1 MNRKKTII
9 AAIVLA
15 LILLI
20 GSLLAYFT
28 DVDTATNKFTLGDEI
43 DIEVVEDSGWT
54 FDSNENK
61 MTNSNAIG
69 LHPGT
74 SVTKEPSIKNK
85 STTTPAYV
93 FAEVTVP
100 CYASTGTTV
109 DTPLYTLGNIGSG
122 WTLIKTNAIDTTN
135 KTITYVYA
143 YGTSSSM
150 TSLAK
155 NTTTSTPVFG
165 TVSVPST
172 LTAAQAK
179 TAPANPDVVVVGRGI
194 QTDGLGT
201 ATTPTAIYALL

>member
-54 FDSNENK
+54 KNDTSGKMENQ
-61 MTNSNAIG
+61 NAIG

-109 DTPLYTLGNIGSG
+109 DTPS
-122 WTLIKTNAIDTTN
+122 TN

-165 TVSVPST
+165 TVSVPTT

>member
-54 FDSNENK
+54 KNDTSGKMENQ
-61 MTNSNAIG
+61 NALG

-100 CYASTGTTV
+100 CYASTGTTI
-109 DTPLYTLGNIGSG
+109 DTPLYSLGNIGSG
-122 WTLIKTNAIDTTN
+122 WTLIETKAIDTTN

-150 TSLAK
+150 TPLAE
-155 NTTTSTPVFG
+155 NTTTATPVFG
-165 TVSVPST
+165 TVSVPTT

>member
-54 FDSNENK
+54 FNSTENK
-61 MTNSNAIG
+61 MTNSNALG

-109 DTPLYTLGNIGSG
+109 NAPLYTLGNIGSG
-122 WTLIKTNAIDTTN
+122 WTLIETKDIDTTN

-143 YGTSSSM
+143 YGTSSGM
-150 TSLAK
+150 TSLAE

>member
-54 FDSNENK
+54 KNATSGKMENQ
-61 MTNSNAIG
+61 NALG

-165 TVSVPST
+165 TVSVPTT

>member
-54 FDSNENK
+54 FNSTENK
-61 MTNSNAIG
+61 MTNSNALG

-109 DTPLYTLGNIGSG
+109 NAPLYTLGNIGSG
-122 WTLIKTNAIDTTN
+122 WTLIETKDIDTTN

-143 YGTSSSM
+143 YGTSSGM
-150 TSLAK
+150 TSLAAEA
-155 NTTTSTPVFG
+155 TTSTPVFG

>member
-1 MNRKKTII
+1 MSKRKTI
-9 AAIVLA
+9 AVAIVLA
-15 LILLI
+15 LVLVI
-20 GSLLAYFT
+20 GGMLAYFT
-28 DVDTATNKFTLGDEI
+28 DTDTRINVFSLGDNIEI
-43 DIEVVEDSGWT
+43 SLSETGWT
-54 FDSNENK
+54 NSSGSNYTRTEANG
-61 MTNSNAIG
+61 M
-69 LHPGT
+69 HPGT
-74 SVTKEPSIKNK
+74 TVAKDPTINND

-194 QTDGLGT
+194 QTDGLGD
-201 ATTPTAIYALL
+201 ATTPAAIYALL